1 MYLGTGDIIAIS
13 IALLSALIALGLAI
27 RENIRLNSENSWLR
41 NRNRQLKQQLDNS
54 APLPW
59 KSDKKEWVK

>member
-13 IALLSALIALGLAI
+13 IALLGNIIVVGLAI
-27 RENIRLNSENSWLR
+27 RENIRINSENSWLR

-59 KSDKKEWVK
+59 KAA